1 MIQAA
6 NAFAERVEEF
16 KDRFA
21 ARGLAEDLVD
31 RLRKATNTFRDTLTN
46 RSLDLA
52 RRSAATAGMLSELS
66 RGRDLVRLLDLM
78 LAPRLVGEP
87 ENLAEW
93 RSIVRFVRSATIT
106 TEGGNVPATVT
117 QDPVS
122 QAA

>member
-1 MIQAA
+1 MCI
-6 NAFAERVEEF
+6 R
-16 KDRFA
+16 DS
-21 ARGLAEDLVD
+21 
-31 RLRKATNTFRDTLTN
+31 LRKATNTFRDTLTN